1 MNNNCAIIV
10 AAGKGSRMKSGV
22 NKQFIE
28 LDGKPILYYT
38 LKKFQDNNSINKIVL
53 VLAKNEIDYC
63 KKNILNKYNLN
74 KVKKIVV
81 GGSTRQESVI
91 NGILASEGSDIV
103 LIHDGARPFVEDR
116 IISDGIKY
124 ANLYGACACGVS
136 VKDTIKVKRED
147 GFSTETLKREKLFSV
162 QTPQSFKYNLIL
174 ESHRKVLSEN
184 IKVTDDTSV
193 VENCGHEVYLY
204 EGSYNNIKI
213 TTPEDLVIGKTILEN
228 I

>member
-1 MNNNCAIIV
+1 MSNNCAIIV
-10 AAGKGSRMKSGV
+10 AAGRGSRMKADI

-38 LKKFQDNNSINKIVL
+38 LKKFQDNNFIDKIVL
-53 VLAKNEIDYC
+53 VLAKEEIEYC
-63 KKNILNKYNLN
+63 KKNILNKYSLD
-74 KVKKIVV
+74 KVKKIVK

-116 IISDGIKY
+116 VINDGIKY

-174 ESHRKVLSEN
+174 ESHRKVLSEK
-184 IKVTDDTSV
+184 IQVTDDTSV

-228 I
+228 N

>member
-1 MNNNCAIIV
+1 MSNNCAIIV
-10 AAGKGSRMKSGV
+10 AAGRGSRMKAGI

-38 LKKFQDNNSINKIVL
+38 LKKFQGNNFIDKIVL
-53 VLAKNEIDYC
+53 VLAKDEIEYC
-63 KKNILNKYNLN
+63 KKNILNKYNLD
-74 KVKKIVV
+74 KVKKIVK

-174 ESHRKVLSEN
+174 ESHRKVLSEK
-184 IKVTDDTSV
+184 IQVTDDTSA

-213 TTPEDLVIGKTILEN
+213 TTPEDLVIGKIILEN
-228 I
+228 N